1 MLAAGVAAAGSGT
14 RKLVWAIV
22 AIVLVFL
29 GLQAWAAYETSRQA
43 ERILEEVVADED
55 LDISKARQELIK
67 LRIETERDTL
77 FWRTLLTALIPLATV
92 VVALVAALPSLRTY
106 LEGRAKERSDRAAGE
121 LNEVLKN
128 LVSANPRERAFGVV
142 GLQHFLTPDQDE
154 FHLRA
159 LAALATAARIED
171 EDEDAD
177 VRRSVRIASERAAAN
192 VPHALFREVSWQW
205 ANLRSVSLPG
215 LNAPGIDLRDAVLE
229 NADLSGARLTRARLD
244 AAKLKGTI
252 LADADLSGA
261 VLEHAD
267 LAGANLVRAN
277 LQGAVLRNAF
287 VWRMDVDGADLTG
300 AFLDEQLPWDLV
312 VNWRTATLDAPL
324 RERLLDLYGPAPS
337 GTRVLMVMWEV
348 PPLVAGGTWTACY
361 HLVRRLRVAGADVT
375 VAVPWAASA
384 ISPLPFGTEVR
395 VVPLG
400 IEPPSA
406 PVSPY
411 APTAWSPYGPASPTW
426 SPYGF
431 ASAYPSWSPHGPA
444 WGSPYAGAG
453 GGPSEGERVRQLSSA
468 VRVADEFR
476 RRLLAFDELGSFDVV
491 HAHDWI
497 TFPAAEAVAKP
508 WVAHLH
514 STVADR
520 QPDDPD
526 PVIAEIERRGA
537 EAADRVVAPSTATS
551 LQIQRLYGLPPE
563 RIVVVPNPLSEE
575 RLALGDVGS
584 FESKAVV
591 FLGRLTRQKGP
602 DLFLEIARRLA
613 SEGATFVVYG
623 AGEQEEALRW
633 SAPGNVSFRGQLPW
647 ERRGEAFAGASV
659 VVVPSRFE
667 PFGMTV
673 AEGMLHRVPVVYSQ
687 TAGIAEVVQAG
698 VRVHPENVEQ
708 TAAAV
713 RQLLTS
719 WPYWEAIVDG
729 QSAAIAAYMQ
739 GEYER
744 MLIELWAGLV
754 PASG

>member
-1 MLAAGVAAAGSGT
+1 MLAPGVAAAGSGT
-14 RKLVWAIV
+14 RKFVWAIV
-22 AIVLVFL
+22 AIVLVFVV
-29 GLQAWAAYETSRQA
+29 LQGWAALETSRQA
-43 ERILEEVVADED
+43 ERILQEAVADEA
-55 LDISKARQELIK
+55 LDISKARQELVK

-77 FWRTLLTALIPLATV
+77 FWRTLLTSLIPLATV
-92 VVALVAALPSLRTY
+92 VVALIAALPSLRTY

-121 LNEVLKN
+121 LNEVLKH
-128 LVSANPRERAFGVV
+128 LVSENPRERAFGIV
-142 GLQHFLTPDQDE
+142 GLQHFLTPDQEE

-192 VPHALFREVSWQW
+192 VPHALFGEVSWQW

-215 LNAPGIDLRDAVLE
+215 LDVPGIDLRDAVLE
-229 NADLSGARLTRARLD
+229 NADLSRAKLARARLD

-252 LADADLSGA
+252 LAGADLRDA

-267 LAGANLVRAN
+267 LAGANLVGADLR
-277 LQGAVLRNAF
+277 GAVLRNAF
-287 VWRMDVDGADLTG
+287 VWRMDVDGSDLTG

-324 RERLLDLYGPAPS
+324 RERLFDMYGPAPS

-375 VAVPWAASA
+375 VAVPWASSEIA
-384 ISPLPFGTEVR
+384 PLPFGTEVR

-400 IEPPSA
+400 IEPPPA

-411 APTAWSPYGPASPTW
+411 SPPVWSPYEAASPPW

-431 ASAYPSWSPHGPA
+431 ASAYQSWSPYGPA
-444 WGSPYAGAG
+444 WSSPYAGANG
-453 GGPSEGERVRQLSSA
+453 GSSEGERVRQLSSA

-476 RRLLAFDELGSFDVV
+476 RRLLAFEEVESFDIV

-497 TFPAAEAVAKP
+497 TFPAAEALGKP

-520 QPDDPD
+520 QPDNPD
-526 PVIAEIERRGA
+526 PVIAEIERQGA
-537 EAADRVVAPSTATS
+537 QAADRVVAPSNATS
-551 LQIQRLYGLPPE
+551 LQIQRLYDLPAE
-563 RIVVVPNPLSEE
+563 RIAVVPNPLSEE
-575 RLALGDVGS
+575 RLALADVGS
-584 FESKAVV
+584 FESKLVV
-591 FLGRLTRQKGP
+591 FLGRITRQKGP
-602 DLFLEIARRLA
+602 DLFLELARRL
-613 SEGATFVVYG
+613 SNEDATFVLYG
-623 AGEQEEALRW
+623 AGEQEDELRW
-633 SAPGNVSFRGQLPW
+633 NAPSNVSFRGQVPW
-647 ERRGEAFAGASV
+647 ERRSQAFAGASV

-673 AEGMLHRVPVVYSQ
+673 AEAMLHRVPVVYSQ

-698 VRVHPENVEQ
+698 LRVDAHNVDQ
-708 TAAAV
+708 MAAAV

-719 WPYWEAIVDG
+719 WPHWEAIVEG
-729 QSAAIAAYMQ
+729 QAAAIGAYIQ
-739 GEYER
+739 GRHER
-744 MLIELWAGLV
+744 MLTELWAGLAPV
-754 PASG
+754 TG

>member
-14 RKLVWAIV
+14 RRFLWAIV
-22 AIVLVFL
+22 AIVLIFV
-29 GLQAWAAYETSRQA
+29 GLQVWAALETSRQA
-43 ERILEEVVADED
+43 ERILEEVVSDED
-55 LDISKARQELIK
+55 LDLSQARQELVK

-77 FWRTLLTALIPLATV
+77 FWRTLLTSLIPLATV
-92 VVALVAALPSLRTY
+92 VVALIAALPSLRTY

-121 LNEVLKN
+121 LNEVLKH
-128 LVSANPRERAFGVV
+128 LVSENPRERAFGVV
-142 GLQHFLTPDQDE
+142 GLQHFLTPDQEE

-159 LAALATAARIED
+159 LSALATAARIED

-177 VRRSVRIASERAAAN
+177 VRRSVRIASERAAVN
-192 VPHALFREVSWQW
+192 VPHALFGEVSWQW
-205 ANLRSVSLPG
+205 ANLRSVSLPD
-215 LNAPGIDLRDAVLE
+215 LDAPGIDLRDAVLE
-229 NADLSGARLTRARLD
+229 NADLSRATLTRARLD

-252 LADADLSGA
+252 LADADLRGA

-267 LAGANLVRAN
+267 LAGANLAGAN
-277 LQGAVLRNAF
+277 LRGAVLRHAF

-375 VAVPWAASA
+375 VAVPWAPSA

-411 APTAWSPYGPASPTW
+411 SPPAWSPYGPATPPW

-431 ASAYPSWSPHGPA
+431 ASAYPAWSPYGPA
-444 WGSPYAGAG
+444 WASPYAGAG

-476 RRLLAFDELGSFDVV
+476 RRLLAFEELESFDVV

-497 TFPAAEAVAKP
+497 TFPAAEAIGKP

-514 STVADR
+514 STVVDR

-526 PVIAEIERRGA
+526 PVIAEIERRGVQ
-537 EAADRVVAPSTATS
+537 AADRAVAPSTATS

-563 RIVVVPNPLSEE
+563 AIEVVPNPLSEE
-575 RLALGDVGS
+575 PLTLGDAGS
-584 FESKAVV
+584 FESKVVV

-602 DLFLEIARRLA
+602 DLFLEVARRLA
-613 SEGATFVVYG
+613 GEGATFLVYG
-623 AGEQEEALRW
+623 TGEQEEALRW
-633 SAPGNVSFRGQLPW
+633 SAPANVSFRGQIPW
-647 ERRGEAFAGASV
+647 ERRGEAYAGASV

-673 AEGMLHRVPVVYSQ
+673 AEAMLHRVPVVYSR
-687 TAGIAEVVQAG
+687 TAGITEVVQAG
-698 VRVHPENVEQ
+698 VRVDAENVDH

-719 WPYWEAIVDG
+719 WPHWEAIVDG
-729 QSAAIAAYMQ
+729 QAAAIATYMQ
-739 GEYER
+739 GRQER
-744 MLIELWAGLV
+744 MLTELWAGLV
-754 PASG
+754 LASR